1 MFYRKLAGMIAIPHQ
16 QLRPLATQ
24 LFAAAG
30 APLSEAG
37 IVADHLVEASL
48 RGLDS
53 HGIIRVLFY
62 LDEIAKGRLKPNA
75 PVTVE
80 RDRPTTAVVDAHGNF
95 GQVCG
100 VRMVEVAAAKARAT
114 GLSCVISK
122 HSHHVGRLGAYTEA
136 LAAQGFVA
144 LGTVCSHKP
153 GHYVAPWGGREGRL
167 ATNPI
172 SWAAPT
178 SRAPLVLDMSTSM
191 IAEGKIR
198 ALMHA
203 GEDLPPDCVLDA
215 AGKLTRDP
223 QAFYGPPRGTI
234 LPFGGAMGY
243 KGFGL
248 SLLTMVLGEA
258 MAGEEIADDSP
269 YINGLALVTI
279 DPAAFEER
287 AGFLAR
293 MDRMVA
299 YLKATPPAAG
309 AREVLLPGEFEL
321 RTRETRLRT
330 GIPISPATW
339 EQLQARAQQL
349 GVAA

>member
-1 MFYRKLAGMIAIPHQ
+1 MTTIPHD
-16 QLRPLATQ
+16 QLRELATG
-24 LFAAAG
+24 LFANAG
-30 APLSEAG
+30 APTESAH

-53 HGIIRVLFY
+53 HGVIRVLFY
-62 LDEIAKGRLKPNA
+62 LDEIANGRLKPAA

-80 RDRPTTAVVDAHGNF
+80 RDRPTTAIVDAHGNF

-100 VRMVEVAAAKARAT
+100 ARMVAVAVAKARAT

-136 LAAQGFVA
+136 IAAEGFVA
-144 LGTVCSHKP
+144 LGTVCSHKA
-153 GHYVAPWGGREGRL
+153 GHYVAPWGGREARL

-178 SRAPLVLDMSTSM
+178 STAPVVLDMSTSM

-203 GEDLPPDCVLDA
+203 GEELPAGCVLDA
-215 AGKLTRDP
+215 AGNPTRDP
-223 QAFYGPPRGTI
+223 AAFYGPPRGTI
-234 LPFGGAMGY
+234 LPFGGAQGY

-258 MAGEEIADDSP
+258 LAGEEIADDSP
-269 YINGLALVTI
+269 YLNGLALVVI
-279 DPAAFEER
+279 DPGAFENRAAFVQ
-287 AGFLAR
+287 R

-299 YLKATPPAAG
+299 YLKATPPADG

-321 RTRETRLRT
+321 RIREQRMRD
-330 GIPISPATW
+330 GIPLAPATW
-339 EQLQARAQQL
+339 EQIQARAARFGL
-349 GVAA
+349 AA